1 MPKKSAK
8 EIVQE
13 LNSNFAL
20 SLGAIS
26 EETGIS
32 QKTLT
37 QVKKGKRILPEE
49 QRALLESLF
58 EEQEKLRMLEHRGI
72 TSTSYK
78 NMFSSLLTRTTKS
91 PAELSEEKEIPEC
104 SPVESDVEDDFPIDA
119 DIEAVEDIHIVA
131 HAPKVESVSKNTEK
145 EKKQMYT
152 AKKIAKDLDISMQ
165 TVYSRISKIRSK
177 MGQDWFSKNST
188 KTGQIRFVNA
198 TIYKMIKDMGQL
210 YSPEEAAEI
219 LGISKDEFKELFN
232 SFSEN
237 YKNLHVKTGKIDSAM
252 LYTCRVKQN
261 SRSDSSKEIIS
272 TENSINDIKDDTMS
286 IPTVQHNTPGYTYTD
301 KVAFLLN
308 ILGLSVKS
316 ATQQISNNAPNLQ
329 SSRIRRY
336 LQGQEIP
343 KNEQDVYLLAISNFF
358 HVDKSWLIEDE
369 PIAENEIKATF
380 NDVGE
385 AIFVLEDTDQAND
398 GDFVYL
404 SINGNEPELYH
415 WHLRGI
421 NASLERS
428 NGECL
433 DVNLC
438 KDDVKLLGR
447 ASCFKKMEIFY
458 LPDSENH

>member
-91 PAELSEEKEIPEC
+91 PADLSEEKEIPEC

-119 DIEAVEDIHIVA
+119 DVEAVKDIHIVV
-131 HAPKVESVSKNTEK
+131 HAPKLQSVSKNTEK
-145 EKKQMYT
+145 EKEQMYT
-152 AKKIAKDLDISMQ
+152 AKKIAKDLDISTQ
-165 TVYSRISKIRSK
+165 TVYSQISKIRSK

-210 YSPEEAAEI
+210 YSPEEVAEI
-219 LGISKDEFKELFN
+219 LGISTGEFKELFN
-232 SFSEN
+232 GFSEN
-237 YKNLHVKTGKIDSAM
+237 YKNLHVKDGKIDSAM
-252 LYTCRVKQN
+252 LYNCQVKQN
-261 SRSDSSKEIIS
+261 SRSGSSKEIIS
-272 TENSINDIKDDTMS
+272 GENSVDIIRDDADS
-286 IPTVQHNTPGYTYTD
+286 ISVAQHNTPGYTYTD

-308 ILGLSVKS
+308 VLGVSIKS
-316 ATQQISNNAPNLQ
+316 ATQQISDNAPNLQ

-343 KNEQDVYLLAISNFF
+343 ENEQDVYLLAISNFF
-358 HVDKSWLIEDE
+358 HVDESWLIEDE

-380 NDVGE
+380 NDIGE

-433 DVNLC
+433 DINLC

-447 ASCFKKMEIFY
+447 ASRFKKMEIFY
-458 LPDSENH
+458 LPDSENY